1 MRQTGHR
8 RERHHRHPRHLFV
21 FLLAAGSDC
30 WLEMKGCT
38 VQIFSNDPKGL
49 NLALVESA
57 KGVQIPLSKGPFT
70 LAVQDP
76 ANTVTV
82 TRTGQDEVVPSNFK
96 PNGTGNVGTVT
107 IVVTD
112 TSVTPPLV
120 AAPVSFDVVAPVPP
134 VQVPDSLVAS
144 LVPAP

>member
-1 MRQTGHR
+1 V
-8 RERHHRHPRHLFV
+8 RHHKKKHTRRARHLFV
-21 FLLAAGSDC
+21 FLLAADSDR
-30 WLEMKGCT
+30 WLITKGCN

-57 KGVQIPLSKGPFT
+57 KGVQVPLSKGPFS

-82 TRTGQDEVVPSNFK
+82 TRVGQDEVVPSNFK
-96 PNGTGNVGTVT
+96 PNGTGNIGTVT

-120 AAPVSFDVVAPVPP
+120 AAPISFDVVAPAPPPP
-134 VQVPDSLVAS
+134 VVPDSLVAS